1 MKPIFNTLIRFLMLI
16 IIGLIY
22 NNYRN
27 NQCIKTQKCQ
37 PIFVSSFF
45 SSHKNYKIASYLY
58 YKIIDNSF
66 NINVSFDKEFN
77 LDHQK
82 NIELSQPEYNQNLI
96 EIQKKYN
103 DKNNESKLDFYNDNK
118 IRVKKLII
126 QNTSKYSVTIKPKM
140 IFDPPNLINQIKIY
154 NCFCNSLIKLKPF
167 QSENLFVYYS
177 MKEGSGGSILFSF
190 DEKN

>member
-1 MKPIFNTLIRFLMLI
+1 MLI

>member
-1 MKPIFNTLIRFLMLI
+1 MLI

-45 SSHKNYKIASYLY
+45 SSHKNYKIPSYLY

-66 NINVSFDKEFN
+66 NINVTFDEEFN

-177 MKEGSGGSILFSF
+177 MKEGYGGSILFSF